1 MIINERRNKKKLN
14 WIVNNIEKS
23 DPIKSIPNKTKQK
36 SRKGFLFQLE
46 KTVWNCSTIDQ
57 PETIDSF
64 QYKSKMTHSDH
75 QIWWRKISWT
85 TIIEWWNEIN
95 PLFFHFF
102 TLQEYIVEM
111 MSNKTLENIMKKKR
125 RRKLNYYHKRI
136 WFGKNGIEFYFRK
149 KMIRC
154 CFFVVVAADSI
165 AYFIQRFHPR
175 WMKWNFL
182 YWNME
187 KFQCWMMMMMK

>member
-1 MIINERRNKKKLN
+1 MSTTLKNLIQSNRF
-14 WIVNNIEKS
+14 
-23 DPIKSIPNKTKQK
+23 KTKLK
-36 SRKGFLFQLE
+36 SKKGFCSNWKKNRMKLFNNDFQSINLRP
-46 KTVWNCSTIDQ
+46 SIL
-57 PETIDSF
+57 F